1 MLDNVNASI
10 AMISC
15 EEYTVRMSTQSTAE
29 DKRAHLAM
37 IQGVINRMGGNLFYL
52 RGWSIAIIAGVL
64 AILSQ
69 KAHPDALPLYF
80 LGAITMLFWVYDG
93 YFLAQERQFRAL
105 YDDVRIK
112 KPEDIDYSMDTKKFV
127 KYVDNKVV
135 WCMFSKTIWPFYISL
150 LSATVYII
158 ATAG

>member
-1 MLDNVNASI
+1 
-10 AMISC
+10 
-15 EEYTVRMSTQSTAE
+15 MSKLESTTE

-69 KAHPDALPLYF
+69 KDSPDLLPLYF
-80 LGAITMLFWVYDG
+80 LGAITVLFWVYDG
-93 YFLAQERQFRAL
+93 YFLAQERRFRAL
-105 YDDVRIK
+105 YDDVRK
-112 KPEDIDYSMDTKKFV
+112 KNSQTIDFSMSTSKYSSV
-127 KYVDNKVV
+127 VDNKVV

-150 LSATVYII
+150 LGATIYLI

>member
-1 MLDNVNASI
+1 MAKNA
-10 AMISC
+10 ISN
-15 EEYTVRMSTQSTAE
+15 E
-29 DKRAHLAM
+29 DKRAHLSM

-69 KAHPDALPLYF
+69 KDHPDVLPLYF
-80 LGAITMLFWVYDG
+80 LGAITILFWVYDG
-93 YFLAQERQFRAL
+93 YFLAQERRFRAL
-105 YDDVRIK
+105 YDAVRK
-112 KPEDIDYSMDTKKFV
+112 MRPDIIDFSMNTSKFA
-127 KYVDNKVV
+127 KEVDNKVI

-150 LSATVYII
+150 LIATIYII